1 MKFPHGARVRC
12 QIDGTEINDARILV
26 DSYGV
31 MYICQNLKDGTKT
44 SDYKEKTSDRLGY
57 RYSWVIDREWEEGV
71 NNVHNLCL
79 VEGPQVGDIL
89 VDRDGLKR
97 KVLARLESLVFISVV
112 DNYEKAGSFCTTQEI
127 KSVGWKVESQ
137 PVPEPRVLTMNEIAE
152 KFELP
157 VDQIRVKKE

>member
-1 MKFPHGARVRC
+1 MKFPHGARVQC
-12 QIDGTEINDARILV
+12 RI
-26 DSYGV
+26 
-31 MYICQNLKDGTKT
+31 
-44 SDYKEKTSDRLGY
+44 
-57 RYSWVIDREWEEGV
+57 EEGV
-71 NNVHNLCL
+71 NNIHNLCL

-152 KFELP
+152 KVVFSLCRFCIEG
-157 VDQIRVKKE
+157 